1 MSKKMA
7 KMKLCKRNRS
17 QAFRVVKQKD
27 IFGGID
33 AKGTVFNL
41 KRGELGQQ
49 GESSKIQ

>member
-41 KRGELGQQ
+41 KRELGEW